1 MPFKRQL
8 KTNDSFKPSVRL
20 TEAIEAG
27 SKYKCVVITAGMTST
42 ANTFA
47 NVNGVQIPVY
57 KNYTE
62 NALIEAVNNGIF
74 EGVPCLL
81 RDENS
86 HLGADNTGVNAQ
98 VGWVSNTTW
107 DNIGKCVTGIFN
119 VKNGDGLAAS
129 FKQKLSELYAAGKE
143 LGLSIVAWGDW
154 IIENIGDKC
163 VATVTKITTAQSVDP
178 VAAGNAGGKIIK
190 LVESLNSN
198 LTINLTGDNTVNP
211 ELKLK
216 IFALLSSAMLISEG
230 ATVDNVKDDD
240 LLESFWQY
248 AMTLMYSPTLTEST
262 KNALTEIQAGI
273 DKDKPVKN
281 SIMAELLKKPVN
293 AAPTPAVGGGK
304 PAPAPSGAPLTES
317 QTATNDILLRAEILA
332 CGTILRN
339 KLAESNLPQPAKN
352 NILSQYDGK
361 KFKESDLELT
371 IAGMQKVLAELN
383 PNPVNNRGLD
393 LRVGRDAVDKAQMQL
408 EYMLMSHAL
417 KSRLTESERKA
428 FRESGVDERMF
439 SIKDWYKN
447 FTGDVYVTG
456 KINGDNGLLS
466 ESVITT
472 GFTNVLASTLHRLA
486 VSEYKLLPYDD
497 WVKLC
502 STIGGTTDFR
512 NNERV
517 RWGGYGN
524 LPIVNQGGSYNALTT
539 PTDEKAIFA
548 VTKKGGT
555 EDVTLEAIK
564 NDDVGL
570 ISSIP
575 PRLGR
580 AAKITLSEFVMDLVI
595 GNPVIYD
602 AATLYHATHGGNL
615 LNVAL
620 NATSYL
626 TARNVMKNQVEKDSL
641 KKLSI
646 PPKYLLVASGS
657 DNEKT
662 AYELTTQ
669 AWNKANDKS
678 DFHQTFGV
686 EPLVVQHQADP
697 DNWRLVGDPMF
708 TPTIEIGFLDNQQE
722 PEIFTQDMPNVG
734 SMFSNDKL
742 TFKIRHIYGG
752 NILDYRGFV
761 GSNP

>member
-1 MPFKRQL
+1 M
-8 KTNDSFKPSVRL
+8 RL

-107 DNIGKCVTGIFN
+107 DDAGKCVTGIFN

-273 DKDKPVKN
+273 DKDKLVKN

-293 AAPTPAVGGGK
+293 AAAPPASGGSNPTPA
-304 PAPAPSGAPLTES
+304 PAGTPLTES
-317 QTATNDILLRAEILA
+317 QSDANAILERAEILA

-352 NILSQYDGK
+352 NILTQYDGK
-361 KFKESDLELT
+361 KFKESDLDLT
-371 IAGMQKVLAELN
+371 IAGLQKVLAELN

-393 LRVGRDAVDKAQMQL
+393 LRVGADAVDKAQLQL
-408 EYMLMSHAL
+408 EYMLMSHFH
-417 KSRLTESERKA
+417 KSKLTEAERKIFTEA
-428 FRESGVDERMF
+428 GVDPKMY
-439 SIKDWYKN
+439 SIKEWYRN
-447 FTGDVYVTG
+447 FTGDVNVTG
-456 KINGDNGLLS
+456 RTNGDNGLLS
-466 ESVITT
+466 ESIITT
-472 GFTNVLASTLHRLA
+472 GFTNALASTLHRIA
-486 VSEYKLLPYDD
+486 VAEYRLLPYED
-497 WVKLC
+497 WKKIC
-502 STIGGTTDFR
+502 SRIGGVTDFR
-512 NNERV
+512 SNERV

-524 LPIVNQGGSYNALTT
+524 LPTVAQGGSYNPLTT
-539 PTDEKAIFA
+539 PNDEKATFS

-555 EDVTLEAIK
+555 EDVTLESIK

-570 ISSIP
+570 IASIP
-575 PRLGR
+575 VRMGR
-580 AAKITLSEFVMDLVI
+580 AAKISLYEFVMDMVI
-595 GNPVIYD
+595 GNPTIYDSVALYD
-602 AATLYHATHGGNL
+602 AAHGGNL

-620 NATSYL
+620 NPTSYL
-626 TARNVMKNQVEKDSL
+626 AARNVMKNQTEKDSL
-641 KKLSI
+641 KKLGL
-646 PPKYLLVASGS
+646 PPKYLLVANGS
-657 DNEKT
+657 DNEKV

-686 EPLVVQHQADP
+686 EPIVVIHQSDP
-697 DNWRLVGDPMF
+697 DNWRLVADPMF
-708 TPTIEIGFLDNQQE
+708 TPTVEVGFLDNQEE
-722 PEIFTQDMPNVG
+722 PEIFVQDMPNVG
-734 SMFSNDKL
+734 SFFTNDK
-742 TFKIRHIYGG
+742 TTMKIRHIYGG